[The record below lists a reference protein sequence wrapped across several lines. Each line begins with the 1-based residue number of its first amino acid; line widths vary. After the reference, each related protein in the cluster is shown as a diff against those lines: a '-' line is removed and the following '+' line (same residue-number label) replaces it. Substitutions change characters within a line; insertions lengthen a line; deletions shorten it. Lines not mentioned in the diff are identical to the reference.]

1 MTQKEAI
8 KFLSNTK
15 VYVNGKS
22 KEIQEKLFSLG
33 FQWSYKGKQVICT
46 DKPFIFV
53 CNDMTMGYCD
63 NMEYFMNQNTFREI
77 TADDILNIVIDKPKY
92 RPFETADECW
102 NEMLKHHPFGW
113 LMNGKFKFRATIRCV
128 AHNNNI
134 TLSNGSVFSFS
145 ETFDKY
151 TFADGTPF
159 GIKVEEE

>member
-33 FQWSYKGKQVICT
+33 FQWHYKGKQVIYT
-46 DKPFIFV
+46 EKPFIFV
-53 CNDMTMGYCD
+53 CTGMETGYCD

-77 TADDILNIVIDKPKY
+77 TVDDILNIVIDKPKY

-113 LMNGKFKFRATIRCV
+113 LVNLKYEYRV
-128 AHNNNI
+128 ASRHLANNAI
-134 TLSNGSVFSFS
+134 SLSNGSSHKFS
-145 ETFDKY
+145 EVFEEY

-159 GIKVEEE
+159 GIKVEE